1 MTAFSRHKVLESW
14 LIACLVLGKQK
25 YTRTVQ
31 VSGSPC
37 VWTPPLGVTLTII
50 YIYHFVMLFPSTQL
64 AVYGVQVKYM
74 FSDSILNILN
84 DMMFVLFTL
93 YVVCMFIVAYYCY
106 CCIVYMFIL
115 LLITDV
121 VYYYRRYCC
130 LCVQKLD
137 LLIKPL
143 LILGVTLQ

>member
-64 AVYGVQVKYM
+64 VVYGVHVEDM
-74 FSDSILNILN
+74 FSDKGISNILN
-84 DMMFVLFTL
+84 EMMFVLFIL

-121 VYYYRRYCC
+121 VYYYHRSCC
-130 LCVQKLD
+130 LYVKKKREIC
-137 LLIKPL
+137 
-143 LILGVTLQ
+143 